1 MKKSIAYIVLVL
13 LLQYPLLTGA
23 QPMPVD
29 ENKITSRYPFISTV
43 FNRIFNSG
51 GLDSFYHK
59 LYQLKNKQR
68 DQVRIV
74 HIGDSHIQPDFLSSV
89 VRNGFQSFF
98 GNAGRGLVFPYQLA
112 GSNAPAD
119 ISSSSTIKWEYNRV
133 AHPERGINSGISG
146 FMIKTKQSNAPIN
159 FSLRQTFQAGF
170 QDFNRLRFFVD
181 TNSNNAWLLQ
191 TPLDTIPFLLKREI
205 ADSSAPLYQEVL
217 LDANATSFSLST
229 LPGDSEQVFYGVSL
243 ENSLPGILYHSIGV
257 NGARYDQYN
266 IHSLFWQQLS
276 ALQADLFIISLGTNE
291 AQRAAF
297 NQVAFQKELDV
308 FIEQL
313 QKASPGCAI
322 LITTAPDSYKG
333 RYSNRVLQQ
342 LNKSLTQYCND
353 KFIALWDLYR
363 IINGFGSAY
372 NWSRRGLMSRDRI
385 HFTADGYR
393 LQGELLLQALAKG
406 YNNYSDLIKGLTA
419 P

>member
-1 MKKSIAYIVLVL
+1 MKTCLAYIALVL
-13 LLQYPLLTGA
+13 LLHIPCLACA
-23 QPMPVD
+23 QLMPVD
-29 ENKITSRYPFISTV
+29 EKKISSRYPFISTV
-43 FNRIFNSG
+43 FNRIFNGG

-59 LYQLKNKQR
+59 LYQLKNNQR
-68 DQVRIV
+68 EQVRVV

-119 ISSSSTIKWEYNRV
+119 INSSSTIKWEYNRI
-133 AHPERGINSGISG
+133 AHPERGLSAGISG
-146 FMIKTKQSNAPIN
+146 FMIKTRQSNAPIN

-170 QDFNRLRFFVD
+170 QDFNRLRFFSD

-191 TPLDTIPFLLKREI
+191 TPLDTIPFLIKREI
-205 ADSSAPLYQEVL
+205 TDSTAPLYQEVL
-217 LDANATSFSLST
+217 LDANASSFSLST

-266 IHSLFWQQLS
+266 IHSLFWQQL
-276 ALQADLFIISLGTNE
+276 ATLQADLFIVSLGTNE

-297 NQVAFQKELDV
+297 NQAAFQKELDI
-308 FIEQL
+308 FIAQL
-313 QKASPGCAI
+313 QKTAPGCAI

-353 KFIALWDLYR
+353 RFIPLWDLYR
-363 IINGFGSAY
+363 ITNGFGSAY

-406 YNNYSDLIKGLTA
+406 YNNYIQLQKEITA